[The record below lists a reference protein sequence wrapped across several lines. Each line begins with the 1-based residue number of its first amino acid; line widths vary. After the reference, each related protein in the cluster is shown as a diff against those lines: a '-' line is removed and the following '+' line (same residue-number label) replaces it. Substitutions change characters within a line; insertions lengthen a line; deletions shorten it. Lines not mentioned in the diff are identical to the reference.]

1 MTKRIIISKAL
12 GAALTGI
19 LLLFACKPASA
30 QRTISGQPALAFSAH
45 YSGTS
50 VGAEAFFQQYTLGGF
65 WEAGASF
72 LPFIQPLSSGGNLY
86 TCHIAATGG
95 YIWRLAATRSRSCNW
110 YAGAGAFT
118 GIEWLDP
125 FHRLPDYLDL
135 GVSEIRFLYGVYTKT
150 VLELFLS
157 PRFAVLV
164 QGAVPVNFS
173 SVTGYIHWQAGLGL
187 KFMLN

>member
-1 MTKRIIISKAL
+1 MIISKAL
-12 GAALTGI
+12 GATLTGI

-30 QRTISGQPALAFSAH
+30 QRTVSGQPTLALSAH
-45 YSGTS
+45 YTGTS

-72 LPFIQPLSSGGNLY
+72 LPFIQPLSSGDGLY

-95 YIWRLAATRSRSCNW
+95 YLWRLAATRSRSCNW
-110 YAGAGAFT
+110 YAGAGALT

-125 FHRLPDYLDL
+125 FHQLPDYLDL
-135 GVSEIRFLYGVYTKT
+135 GISEIRFLYGVYAKT

-157 PRFAVLV
+157 PRFAVLAL
-164 QGAVPVNFS
+164 GAVPVNFS
-173 SVTGYIHWQAGLGL
+173 SVNGYVHWQAGLGL